1 MLQAL
6 MSQALREMQLALTAV
21 QFFTRLPV
29 PARHAWSP
37 ALARDCVRY
46 LPAVGLL
53 VGAVAALV
61 QGLAAKAWSPAVAVL
76 LSMAATLWLTG
87 ALHEDGLADT
97 ADGLGGGAKDR
108 VKVLAIMQDSR
119 VGSFGV
125 MALLVVL
132 VLKFQLLVGLP
143 GERFAAVSI
152 AAHAVS
158 RCSALWVMARLP
170 YLRDDG
176 PSKSRPMARQ
186 LSKGALCFGVVWA
199 LPTLPALGL
208 AGAVAGLAA
217 AGVALAAVALLR
229 RRLGGYVGDT
239 LGATQQCAEVA
250 FLLGC
255 EAAWRGLSHA

>member
-1 MLQAL
+1 MFQAL
-6 MSQALREMQLALTAV
+6 VSQALREGQLALTAV

-29 PARHAWSP
+29 PARLAWSP

-46 LPAVGLL
+46 LPAVGLG

-61 QGLAAKAWSPAVAVL
+61 QALAVRAWPPAVAVL

-108 VKVLAIMQDSR
+108 TKVLAIMQDSR

-125 MALLVVL
+125 IALFVVL
-132 VLKFQLLVGLP
+132 LLKFQLLVGLP
-143 GERFAAVSI
+143 GEWFAAVSV
-152 AAHAVS
+152 AAHAAS

-176 PSKSRPMARQ
+176 PSKSRPLGRQ
-186 LSKGALCFGVVWA
+186 LSNGALCFSVVSA
-199 LPTLPALGL
+199 LPALLVLGL
-208 AGAVAGLAA
+208 AGVVAGLAT
-217 AGVALAAVALLR
+217 AAVAFAATALLH

-239 LGATQQCAEVA
+239 LGATQQCAELA

-255 EAAWRGLSHA
+255 EAVLHGLSHA